1 MEWSPDGMKVAF
13 VWQPNR
19 DERKRDIYVI
29 DVPRMDEEMKNEPR
43 N

>member
-1 MEWSPDGMKVAF
+1 VVAF

-19 DERKRDIYVI
+19 DELKRYIYVI
-29 DVPRMDEEMKNEPR
+29 DVPRMEEEVKNETK